1 MRNAVFLALLAGC
14 WVFEKDDCLNGSS
27 MDIKCLPPESGHT
40 GDGDSDTDSDADSDT
55 DTDSDTDADTDS
67 ELTPTGDT
75 GATGTVHSAVDLHTG
90 YVPPDPSML
99 DLDFDGYCPGPVC
112 LDAFPGDCDDTRDEV
127 NPGAAEV
134 CDEGTLD
141 EDCDGF
147 VDDADPGVDPA
158 GFTEFW
164 KDLDLDGVPAQVV
177 SQLRC
182 DPSNGSFLVPH
193 DVNGDGAVD
202 FDCDDN
208 DASIR
213 PGHLDP
219 VGGVDQNCDGTP

>member
-1 MRNAVFLALLAGC
+1 MRNVGFLLFLTGC
-14 WVFEKDDCLNGSS
+14 WLLTKEDLKSPS
-27 MDIKCLPPESGHT
+27 TSESDLET
-40 GDGDSDTDSDADSDT
+40 DTDSDADTDSDSDADADSDADT
-55 DTDSDTDADTDS
+55 DTDSG
-67 ELTPTGDT
+67 LNPTADT
-75 GATGTVHSAVDLHTG
+75 GATLTVHSADPHTG
-90 YVPPDPSML
+90 FVPPDPSML

-208 DASIR
+208 DASVR

-219 VGGVDQNCDGTP
+219 AGGVDQNCDGTP